1 MNIIDYF
8 QVFAALAV
16 ALTIIFLAAVTGYLD
31 QGDRA
36 QRWQELLTAYTLLF
50 LAIITA
56 PL

>member
-16 ALTIIFLAAVTGYLD
+16 ALSLIFLAAATGWLD

-36 QRWQELLTAYTLLF
+36 DRWQEFLTAYTLLF
-50 LAIITA
+50 LTIITA